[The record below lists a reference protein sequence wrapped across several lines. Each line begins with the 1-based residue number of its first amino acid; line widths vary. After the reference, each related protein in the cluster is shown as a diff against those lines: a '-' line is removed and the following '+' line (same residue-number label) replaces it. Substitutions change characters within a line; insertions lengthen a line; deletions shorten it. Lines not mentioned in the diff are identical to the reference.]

1 MNLRSKF
8 AATLIVIFISLI
20 AFGQTNK
27 TVMDH
32 LNVPGPIVLNKNTY
46 NLTWSSH
53 PSTNYYKQEYLGAK
67 EKIDRYNKMVMVE
80 VLIGDA
86 KPLDLATAKINELKQ
101 MKQTNPVVNY
111 DVFQKNGEILLDFLL
126 SENTADGKISIL
138 ERNVYRY
145 KAFTDKN
152 GNKGVM
158 LFAASERSY
167 GNEADSFL
175 VNLKKNKSVLMN
187 AVAAFTIPEVSIKK

>member
-1 MNLRSKF
+1 
-8 AATLIVIFISLI
+8 
-20 AFGQTNK
+20 
-27 TVMDH
+27 MDY

-53 PSTNYYKQEYLGAK
+53 PSANYYKQEYLGAK
-67 EKIDRYNKMVMVE
+67 EKIDRYNKMVMME

-101 MKQTNPVVNY
+101 MKQTNPIVNY

-152 GNKGVM
+152 GNKGVI
-158 LFAASERSY
+158 LLAASERSY
-167 GNEADSFL
+167 GSEADSFL
-175 VNLKKNKSVLMN
+175 VNLKKNKSALMN
-187 AVAAFTIPEVSIKK
+187 AVGAFTIPEMSIKK